1 MCIHVCMHGAC
12 MHMCMCVCL
21 IVELQESETL
31 STLDLYIDIN
41 IIRIFCSSFWLLN
54 LSTIFCL
61 QFYVFEA
68 MCYVALCTCSIN
80 TNLCIF

>member
-31 STLDLYIDIN
+31 STLCIDIN